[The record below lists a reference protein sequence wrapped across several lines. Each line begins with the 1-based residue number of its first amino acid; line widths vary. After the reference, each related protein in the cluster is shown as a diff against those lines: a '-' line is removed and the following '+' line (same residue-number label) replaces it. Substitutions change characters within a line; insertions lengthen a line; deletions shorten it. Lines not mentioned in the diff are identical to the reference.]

1 MWNKTTYPFLVQALC
16 IIPLKSIRM
25 WASFCIFVTIL
36 DSHIN
41 MERKLLNRIKV
52 VLAEKN
58 RSNKWLSEQL
68 DKDPAIISK
77 WVTNTT
83 QPNVETLIQISK
95 VLGVTVDDLLR
106 TE

>member
-1 MWNKTTYPFLVQALC
+1 MDRHT
-16 IIPLKSIRM
+16 
-25 WASFCIFVTIL
+25 
-36 DSHIN
+36 N

-58 RSNKWLSEQL
+58 KSNKWLSEQL
-68 DKDPAIISK
+68 DKDHAIISK

>member
-1 MWNKTTYPFLVQALC
+1 
-16 IIPLKSIRM
+16 
-25 WASFCIFVTIL
+25 
-36 DSHIN
+36 

-58 RSNKWLSEQL
+58 KSNKWLSEQL

-83 QPNVETLIQISK
+83 QPSVEMLIQIAKALNVS
-95 VLGVTVDDLLR
+95 VNRYLGTVSLVLLDVEILANLQFWMRLPTSLLHLGVYA
-106 TE
+106 

>member
-1 MWNKTTYPFLVQALC
+1 M
-16 IIPLKSIRM
+16 
-25 WASFCIFVTIL
+25 

-68 DKDPAIISK
+68 DKDPAKISI
-77 WVTNTT
+77 WVTNAT
-83 QPNVETLIQISK
+83 QPNVEMLIQISK